1 MNERAEVFV
10 LLKKKLEHKNE
21 SIANMDVTN
30 WLISSLHFLLETWN
44 HIKKCSRNTGGMFW
58 IYNGTLST
66 RAGLKG

>member
-30 WLISSLHFLLETWN
+30 
-44 HIKKCSRNTGGMFW
+44 
-58 IYNGTLST
+58 
-66 RAGLKG
+66 